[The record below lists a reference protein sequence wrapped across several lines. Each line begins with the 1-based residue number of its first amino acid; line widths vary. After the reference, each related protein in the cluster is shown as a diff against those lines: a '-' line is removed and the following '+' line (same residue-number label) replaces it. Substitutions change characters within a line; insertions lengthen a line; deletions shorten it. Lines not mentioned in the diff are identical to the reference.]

1 VSRIVV
7 MGSGETAP
15 TMIKIHRQVLAD
27 SGAGPAVLLDTPFG
41 FQNNADELVART
53 PDTPSG
59 PEWRLA

>member
-1 VSRIVV
+1 
-7 MGSGETAP
+7 
-15 TMIKIHRQVLAD
+15 
-27 SGAGPAVLLDTPFG
+27 VLLDTPFG